1 MTASAPTDPDGRQNH
16 QPGQAG
22 QVEEVGQELHFKKV
36 AGQKPACHTR
46 EEQSC
51 QRGEQ
56 ADQGVLDRLDDADL
70 GLPCTERPQDDRF
83 PGSLLPADGDGAAE
97 DDEPCQDAEGGHK
110 LNGYSNF
117 AQKFLNALQ
126 GYRDVDG
133 RGAGKFQSYLLPEVD
148 QLFFAGGIDRGCI
161 KLDRYRNSDQ
171 QLLDALHGYLD
182 VDGRDVGKFQSY
194 LLLEVH
200 QLSFAAG
207 LDRGCIKLGGRFQY
221 TCWKENEKVRLRP
234 LKIDLPNAPDDGCD
248 RDSLHVETKGIA
260 NGELQI
266 LLYIGIQGDRNEA
279 ADSLGFRR
287 PFAFQHSLRRGEG
300 IPVGDPVLPA
310 QGPPADI
317 ERRIF
322 ADLLKGHPVAAG
334 EPHRD
339 NRHILYDPV
348 SSGGCELIHTHVLII
363 LYIVEDQV
371 REIFTRLQI
380 DPLHQHIL
388 REVERTDQQHAH
400 PEGGDQQ
407 GGLIVGPEEVGHS
420 LPKRVGQAVQF
431 EGADQAGESV

>member
-97 DDEPCQDAEGGHK
+97 DDEPCQDAEEGHK

-133 RGAGKFQSYLLPEVD
+133 R
-148 QLFFAGGIDRGCI
+148 
-161 KLDRYRNSDQ
+161 
-171 QLLDALHGYLD
+171 
-182 VDGRDVGKFQSY
+182 DVGKFQSY

-200 QLSFAAG
+200 QLFFAAG
-207 LDRGCIKLGGRFQY
+207 LDRGCIKLGGCFQY

-234 LKIDLPNAPDDGCD
+234 LKIDLPDAPDDGCD
-248 RDSLHVETKGIA
+248 RDSLHVETKGVA

-407 GGLIVGPEEVGHS
+407 GGLIVGPEKVGHS